1 MGHMNP
7 IGVTRLGDYVMAK
20 DQDALDEARLIA
32 DDLDTEARNSITF
45 QEVLE
50 ELADTNP
57 NEKCAFINGLIR
69 SDKLGR
75 WTVEVILTAAFERAV
90 KLKIQEMK

>member
-1 MGHMNP
+1 MGSP
-7 IGVTRLGDYVMAK
+7 TPFFATRMGDYVI
-20 DQDALDEARLIA
+20 DRDLEALDEQRLRE
-32 DDLDTEARNSITF
+32 DDLDAEARKTITF

-57 NEKCAFINGLIR
+57 NEQCAFINGLIR

>member
-1 MGHMNP
+1 MGHMNH
-7 IGVTRLGDYVMAK
+7 IGVTRLGDYVMAR

-57 NEKCAFINGLIR
+57 NEQCAFINGLIR

-90 KLKIQEMK
+90 QTKIKEL

>member
-1 MGHMNP
+1 MGHMNH

-57 NEKCAFINGLIR
+57 NEQCAFINGLIM

>member
-1 MGHMNP
+1 MSTVTS
-7 IGVTRLGDYVMAK
+7 IGATRYSDYVI
-20 DQDALDEARLIA
+20 DRDLEALDDARLRA
-32 DDLDTEARNSITF
+32 DDLDSEARNTLTF

-57 NEKCAFINGLIR
+57 NEQCAFINGLIR

-90 KLKIQEMK
+90 KTKIKEL

>member
-1 MGHMNP
+1 MGHMNH
-7 IGVTRLGDYVMAK
+7 IGVTRLGDYVMAR

-32 DDLDTEARNSITF
+32 DDLDSEARNSITF

-57 NEKCAFINGLIR
+57 NEQCAFINGLIR